1 MDGFLYR
8 KIENYLDV
16 EQKRPE
22 IPACILE
29 GLADHIELRPYQK
42 EALAYTITC
51 LTKKMQ
57 GNAQTHLLYHMATG
71 SGKTVMMAALILY
84 YYKLGYRNF
93 LFFVNQKNIL
103 EKTRD
108 NFLNTLSK
116 KYLFNACIRVD
127 GRYVPVEEVSDFTE
141 APDGIHLLFT
151 STQELHQDLFVPREN
166 GLSIDSFSRQKV
178 VLISDESHHI
188 NASTKKP
195 KKDERDEA
203 ETWEESVERAF
214 RANTRNVLLEFTAT
228 CDLKNPN
235 VEKKYKDKI
244 VYNYPLARFRE
255 SGYTKDF
262 MNVQTD
268 YEPWERT
275 LVALIMSEYRRA
287 LFAELHQDVKPVVLL
302 KLRTIADNKAF
313 YETFQDRLSH
323 LGKEELLNL
332 SPQNHFWFDQA
343 RAYFLRQD
351 ASLRTLTRTLQQ
363 EFSGEHAMLLDNKHN
378 SKEKQIAVNSLE
390 DPENP
395 YRIIFTVDML
405 DEGWDVLNLFDIVR
419 LYETRQ
425 SSGKGSSPY
434 TIKEAQLI
442 GRGAR
447 YCPFVTDEEEERSR
461 RKFDRD
467 IRNPCRL
474 LETLLFHSRTNS
486 RYIEELRTAL
496 KEIGLLAQGEME
508 ERTYTLKPEF
518 KETKAFRQGVIFTNR
533 RVKADKSD
541 IHGMDARIR
550 HMEIRYR
557 VPEGQGGIYSL
568 FDEAETIS
576 EETSAERAKTIS
588 HKMDLKEI
596 PYAVLSHA
604 AECEPEFYFDAL
616 QSRYPNLRSL
626 REFLTSDSYL
636 GRMHIIIESYS
647 DVVTRNQYL
656 AAARRA
662 LGAVSHFLRN
672 MQENYVGTKEFHE
685 TPLREILRD
694 KTIHFEKKRG
704 NDGHGYAQSETG
716 SPYFVD
722 LKQADWYVFNDNYG
736 TNEEKALVQ
745 YFQGKVS
752 DLYDLY
758 DEVYLIRNE
767 QFKGLSIYNFDDG
780 RKFEPDFVLLLKK
793 EHTDTYEVRQVFI
806 EPKGPQLVGADQWK
820 EDFLLRL
827 KKEAVPTTRYV
838 REEIYFVEG
847 LPFYNEEEKRVEFD
861 SAFQNMVKHSD
872 EI

>member
-1 MDGFLYR
+1 MDGFLY
-8 KIENYLDV
+8 KEIATYLKV
-16 EQKRPE
+16 EKKRPG

-29 GLADHIELRPYQK
+29 GLAGHIELRPYQK
-42 EALAYTITC
+42 EALEYTITC
-51 LTKKMQ
+51 LDKNMQ

-84 YYKLGYRNF
+84 YYKQGYRNF
-93 LFFVNQKNIL
+93 LFFVNQTNIL

-116 KYLFNACIRVD
+116 KYLFKDFIRID
-127 GRYVPVEEVSDFTE
+127 GKYVPVEEVSDFTE
-141 APDGIHLLFT
+141 DPDGIHLLFT
-151 STQELHQDLFVPREN
+151 STQKLHQDLFMPREN
-166 GLSIDSFSRQKV
+166 GLSVDSFSRQKV

-203 ETWEESVERAF
+203 ETWEGSVERAF
-214 RANTRNVLLEFTAT
+214 RANTKNVLLEFTAT

-235 VEKKYKDKI
+235 VERKYKDKI

-275 LVALIMSEYRRA
+275 LMALIMSEYRRA
-287 LFAELHQDVKPVVLL
+287 LFARLHQDIKPVVLL
-302 KLRTIADNKAF
+302 KLQTIAKNKAF
-313 YETFQDRLSH
+313 YEKFQEKLAQ

-332 SPQNHFWFDQA
+332 SPQNNFWFDQA

-351 ASLRTLTRTLQQ
+351 PSLRTLTRMLQR
-363 EFSGEHAMLLDNKHN
+363 EFSKEHAMLLDNRN
-378 SKEKQIAVNSLE
+378 ISADKQIAVNSLE

-405 DEGWDVLNLFDIVR
+405 NEGWDVLNLFDIVR

-425 SSGKGSSPY
+425 SGGKGSSPY

-447 YCPFVTDEEEERSR
+447 YCPFVTDEEDERFR
-461 RKFDRD
+461 RKFDQD
-467 IRNPCRL
+467 IRNPYRL

-496 KEIGLLAQGEME
+496 KEIGLLAQGDME
-508 ERTYTLKPEF
+508 ERTYTLKTEF

-533 RVKADKSD
+533 KVKADKSE
-541 IHGMDARIR
+541 IHGMDDKIR
-550 HMEIRYR
+550 HMEVTYR
-557 VPEGQGGIYSL
+557 VPEGQGGIYFL
-568 FDEAETIS
+568 LDES
-576 EETSAERAKTIS
+576 KKVFEEKPTERTKIIL
-588 HKMDLKEI
+588 HRMDLREI

-604 AECEPEFYFDAL
+604 AESEPEFYFDSL

-636 GRMHIIIESYS
+636 GRIHIIIENHS
-647 DVVTRNQYL
+647 DVVTRDQYL
-656 AAARRA
+656 LAARKA
-662 LGAVSHFLRN
+662 LSEVSHFLRN
-672 MQENYVGTKEFHE
+672 MQDHYIGTKEFHE
-685 TPLREILRD
+685 TPLRKILRD
-694 KTIHFEKKRG
+694 KTIRFEKKRG
-704 NDGHGYAQSETG
+704 DDGHGYAQSEYG
-716 SPYFVD
+716 SHYFVD

-736 TNEEKALVQ
+736 TNEEKALVK
-745 YFQGKVS
+745 YFQREVRN
-752 DLYDLY
+752 LYEMY

-806 EPKGPQLVGADQWK
+806 EPKGPQLVNADQWK
-820 EDFLLRL
+820 ENFLLRL
-827 KKEAVPTTRYV
+827 KKEAVPTTKY
-838 REEIYFVEG
+838 IMKGTYSVEG
-847 LPFYNEEEKRVEFD
+847 LPFYNEEEKRREFD
-861 SAFQNMVKHSD
+861 KAFQENIED
-872 EI
+872 QYGE